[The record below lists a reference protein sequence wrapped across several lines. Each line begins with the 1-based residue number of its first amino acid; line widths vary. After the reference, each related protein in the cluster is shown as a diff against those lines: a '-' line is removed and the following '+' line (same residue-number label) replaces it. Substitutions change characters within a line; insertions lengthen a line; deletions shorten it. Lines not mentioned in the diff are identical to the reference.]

1 MPGDVRYTFQTN
13 QFGISTDTIDLLRN
27 RFPYKSIPI
36 NSITSIDIKKGK
48 DLKNWWWVLAIGLA
62 LTLYALWDITQI
74 LGILSD
80 KHTHV
85 VYVERLVIPA
95 IPLMLGLYSI
105 IIASRNTKVMIIKSN
120 DKSYYLSLREL
131 VKQQQ
136 FDPFVS
142 HLQAKFAGVNIIY

>member
-1 MPGDVRYTFQTN
+1 MNNPYTFQTN
-13 QFGISTDTIDLLRN
+13 QFGISTNTIDLLRN

-48 DLKNWWWVLAIGLA
+48 DLKNWWWVLAIGFA

-80 KHTHV
+80 ENIHRV
-85 VYVERLVIPA
+85 DVYRLVVPA

-105 IIASRNTKVMIIKSN
+105 IIASRNTKVMIIKAN
-120 DKSYYLSLREL
+120 DRSYYLSLRDL

-136 FDPFVS
+136 FDPFIS
-142 HLQAKFAGVNIIY
+142 YLQSRFAGVNIIY